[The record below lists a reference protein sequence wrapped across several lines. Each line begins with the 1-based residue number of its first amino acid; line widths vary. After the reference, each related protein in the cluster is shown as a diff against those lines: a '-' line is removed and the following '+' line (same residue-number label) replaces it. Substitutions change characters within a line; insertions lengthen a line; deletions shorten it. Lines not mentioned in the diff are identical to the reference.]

1 MEGKEA
7 VYDTVF
13 DDEHEDDMY
22 LDLDAD
28 AKHMSVEEQQRIEE
42 IHAINKVEAKSRL
55 EIKCVSSTPTLFKL
69 ISQICVN
76 LCRHICNTDNE

>member
-7 VYDTVF
+7 AYDTIF
-13 DDEHEDDMY
+13 DDEHDDEMC
-22 LDLDAD
+22 LDLEAD
-28 AKHMSVEEQQRIEE
+28 AKHISVEEQQRIEE

-55 EIKCVSSTPTLFKL
+55 EIKCVSTTPTLFRV

-76 LCRHICNTDNE
+76 LCRH